1 MSENIKNLMGETLE
15 KIKATASADTIIGEP
30 IKLSDTVSCIPV
42 SKVSYGFASGGSDFG
57 GNQKQP
63 KVLFAGGGGAGMTV
77 TPIAFLVLENGKVK
91 IVPVEDTSTQFEKI
105 VNALPDAYD
114 KLSEVITKHKKD
126 KAEKE

>member
-15 KIKATASADTIIGEP
+15 KSKATASADTIIGEP

-114 KLSEVITKHKKD
+114 KLSEVIAKHKKD